1 MNLERSAKELIEEG
15 YELISPAQR
24 EARKN
29 TLKDKAQKMGDTLLC
44 KMLKIIR

>member
-24 EARKN
+24 EARKKYVERQSTKDGE
-29 TLKDKAQKMGDTLLC
+29 TLCYAKC
-44 KMLKIIR
+44 